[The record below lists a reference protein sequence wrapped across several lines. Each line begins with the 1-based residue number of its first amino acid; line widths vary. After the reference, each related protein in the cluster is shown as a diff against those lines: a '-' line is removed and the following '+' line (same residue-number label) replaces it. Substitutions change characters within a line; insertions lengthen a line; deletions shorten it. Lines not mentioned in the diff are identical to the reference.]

1 MPASYT
7 EARDQM
13 FALVTAAWNAET
25 AAVAGYVPE
34 LRYFGTPNPTPPD
47 ATKHW
52 AQVATRNAVRE
63 HSAFVGNTP
72 GPTLR
77 QHTTFG
83 VLTFAINSPLSDMQA
98 YAVGL
103 ELCGVVQTALT
114 NAQTAGGVFFRN
126 VTVKELAADSKSYR
140 FTVTAEYQF
149 DSVNS

>member
-1 MPASYT
+1 MPASYA

-13 FALVTAAWNAET
+13 FALVTAAWNAE
-25 AAVAGYVPE
+25 AAGIAGYVPE

-52 AQVATRNAVRE
+52 AQVGTRNAVRE
-63 HSAFVGNTP
+63 HSAFVGMDP

-83 VLTFAINSPLSDMQA
+83 VLTFAINSPLSAMQG
-98 YAVGL
+98 YGEGL
-103 ELCGVVQTALT
+103 ELCEAIQSALT

-126 VTVKELAADSKSYR
+126 VTTKELAADGKSYR

-149 DSVNS
+149 DSTNP